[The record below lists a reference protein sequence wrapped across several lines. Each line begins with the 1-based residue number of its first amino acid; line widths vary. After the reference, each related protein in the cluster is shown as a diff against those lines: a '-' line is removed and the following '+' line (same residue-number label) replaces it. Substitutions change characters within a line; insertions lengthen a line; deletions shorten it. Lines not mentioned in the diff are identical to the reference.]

1 MWTKV
6 KDGNVG
12 RRDRGSGSAWAKT
25 QLRFHFLFHNL
36 ISSHHRQYAPHHSES
51 FWIYFRNFG
60 GIEKNAHYSTP
71 DISSSVEYERH
82 LTNRTHYT
90 TWLLTSR
97 QSLNCFACFF
107 ISNFFLHLLKHVPAS
122 WVLVH
127 LPFCVDFEQEFALSQ
142 KSRTA
147 IS

>member
-12 RRDRGSGSAWAKT
+12 RRDRGSRSAWAKT

-60 GIEKNAHYSTP
+60 GDRKNAHYSTP
-71 DISSSVEYERH
+71 GISSSVEYERH
-82 LTNRTHYT
+82 LANRTRYT

-107 ISNFFLHLLKHVPAS
+107 IQFFCIFGSMFPLHGFWCIFPSVSTLNKN
-122 WVLVH
+122 
-127 LPFCVDFEQEFALSQ
+127 
-142 KSRTA
+142 SR
-147 IS
+147 SLMEE